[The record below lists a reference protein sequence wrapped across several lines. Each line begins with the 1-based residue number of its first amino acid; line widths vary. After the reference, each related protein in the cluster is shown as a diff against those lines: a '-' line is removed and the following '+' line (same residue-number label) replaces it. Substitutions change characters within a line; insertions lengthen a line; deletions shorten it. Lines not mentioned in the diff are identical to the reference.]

1 MATLA
6 LALLPL
12 LFITGFLTWTMV
24 MGAREQE
31 RSDAWAA
38 DWVKQQSK
46 PH

>member
-1 MATLA
+1 MVTLA

-12 LFITGFLTWTMV
+12 LFVTGFLTWTMV

-38 DWVKQQSK
+38 EWVKQQ
-46 PH
+46 PRRH